1 MAVGHSY
8 GSVQVQALSRLSP
21 NLVNG
26 LILTGFSINSTG
38 QPFYLL
44 GANYMIAKHRKPFQF
59 EHASL
64 DWLVTG
70 SEAGAQ
76 IPFLYSPN
84 MTDAARLL
92 YLANEQPVTLG
103 TFFTL
108 ASLIKPSPTF
118 TGPVQVMIG
127 SQE

>member
-1 MAVGHSY
+1 
-8 GSVQVQALSRLSP
+8 
-21 NLVNG
+21 
-26 LILTGFSINSTG
+26 
-38 QPFYLL
+38 
-44 GANYMIAKHRKPFQF
+44 MIAKHRKPFQF